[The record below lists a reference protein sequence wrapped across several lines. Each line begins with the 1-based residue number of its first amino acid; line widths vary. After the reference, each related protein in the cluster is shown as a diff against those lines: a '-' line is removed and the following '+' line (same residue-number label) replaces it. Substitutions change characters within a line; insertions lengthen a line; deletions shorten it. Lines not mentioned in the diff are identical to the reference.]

1 MISADYSKQKG
12 VALLAVMIL
21 VLAVT
26 MILAN
31 IFYRHQIDVSQ
42 AAVSLHTDQALLIAL
57 SGEGW
62 AQELLIEDG
71 KQSQGSPVDHYGEIW
86 AQAMPLFPVEGGTLT
101 GCISDLQSR
110 INLNNFSRYAVGNK
124 LQDEMNKPDQNGF
137 AKTWLNLLELL
148 QIPSS
153 PAKVATITDWIDPD
167 DNILSSWGAEQPDYE
182 SYDPPRRVANQPMTD
197 VTELAA
203 VSGYTVQEVQ
213 MLIPWI
219 TALPGAGT
227 SQLGASATTPIN
239 INTASEEI
247 LLALGGFYG
256 QQFVDTV
263 AQGRPFSNIDALYDN
278 LNTNLGLWDV
288 SGATGVGNGIG
299 RANKIWPTDLI
310 NVWSSY
316 FRVYLKAEIGEA
328 EIEVTSIMHRALG
341 NLNVISRDIALVP
354 AVLPTKN
361 ELSEVEKLF
370 AKSGNES
377 GADDQYDADSAIVQP
392 ACLMMET

>member
-110 INLNNFSRYAVGNK
+110 INLNNFSRYAVGNQ
-124 LQDEMNKPDQNGF
+124 LQDEINKPDQNGF

-182 SYDPPRRVANQPMTD
+182 SYDPPRRVANQAMTD

-213 MLIPWI
+213 MLMPWI

-247 LLALGGFYG
+247 LMALGGFYG

-288 SGATGVGNGIG
+288 SSATGVGNGIG

-328 EIEVTSIMHRALG
+328 EIEVTSIMHRAVG
-341 NLNVISRDIALVP
+341 NLNVISRDISLVP

-370 AKSGNES
+370 AKSLNES
-377 GADDQYDADSAIVQP
+377 EADDRYDADSAIVQP

>member
-110 INLNNFSRYAVGNK
+110 INLNNFSRYAVGNQ

-203 VSGYTVQEVQ
+203 ISGYTVQEVQ
-213 MLIPWI
+213 MLMPWI

-328 EIEVTSIMHRALG
+328 EIEVTSIMHRAVG
-341 NLNVISRDIALVP
+341 NLNVISRDISLVP

-361 ELSEVEKLF
+361 ELSEVAKLF
-370 AKSGNES
+370 AKSVNES
-377 GADDQYDADSAIVQP
+377 EADDRYDADSAIVQP

>member
-1 MISADYSKQKG
+1 VISADYSKQKG

-110 INLNNFSRYAVGNK
+110 INLNNFSRYAVGNQ

-213 MLIPWI
+213 MLMPWI

-256 QQFVDTV
+256 QQFVDVV

-278 LNTNLGLWDV
+278 LNTNLGLWDI
-288 SGATGVGNGIG
+288 SGATVVGNGIG

-377 GADDQYDADSAIVQP
+377 EADDQYDADSAIVQP

>member
-110 INLNNFSRYAVGNK
+110 INLNNFSRYAVGNQ

-213 MLIPWI
+213 MLMPWI

-328 EIEVTSIMHRALG
+328 EIEVTSIMHRAVG
-341 NLNVISRDIALVP
+341 NLNVISRDISLVP

-361 ELSEVEKLF
+361 ELSEVAKLF

-377 GADDQYDADSAIVQP
+377 EADDRYDADSAIVQP

>member
-110 INLNNFSRYAVGNK
+110 INLNNFSRYAVGNQ

-137 AKTWLNLLELL
+137 AMTWFNLLELL

-153 PAKVATITDWIDPD
+153 PARVATITDWIDPD

-213 MLIPWI
+213 MLMPWI

-263 AQGRPFSNIDALYDN
+263 VQGRPFSTIDALYDN

-288 SGATGVGNGIG
+288 SGATEVGNGIG

-328 EIEVTSIMHRALG
+328 EIEVTSIMHRAVG
-341 NLNVISRDIALVP
+341 NLNVISRDISLVP

-370 AKSGNES
+370 AESRNES
-377 GADDQYDADSAIVQP
+377 EADDRYDADSVIVQP

>member
-110 INLNNFSRYAVGNK
+110 INLNNFSRYAVGNQ

-213 MLIPWI
+213 MLMPWV

-263 AQGRPFSNIDALYDN
+263 VQGRPFSTIDALYDN

-299 RANKIWPTDLI
+299 SANKIWPTDLI

-328 EIEVTSIMHRALG
+328 EIEVTSIMHRAVG
-341 NLNVISRDIALVP
+341 NLNVISRDISLVP

-370 AKSGNES
+370 AESGNES
-377 GADDQYDADSAIVQP
+377 EADDRYDADSVIVQP

>member
-110 INLNNFSRYAVGNK
+110 INLNNFSRYAVGNQ

-203 VSGYTVQEVQ
+203 ISGYTVQEVQ
-213 MLIPWI
+213 MLMPWI

-328 EIEVTSIMHRALG
+328 EIEVTSIMHRAVG
-341 NLNVISRDIALVP
+341 NLNVISRDISLVP

-361 ELSEVEKLF
+361 ELSEVAKLF

-377 GADDQYDADSAIVQP
+377 EADDRYDADSAIVQP

>member
-42 AAVSLHTDQALLIAL
+42 AAVSLHTDQALLVAL

-110 INLNNFSRYAVGNK
+110 INLNNFSRYAVGNQ

>member
-1 MISADYSKQKG
+1 VISADYSKQKG

-71 KQSQGSPVDHYGEIW
+71 KQSQESPVDHYGEIW

-110 INLNNFSRYAVGNK
+110 INLNNFSRYAVGNQ

-213 MLIPWI
+213 MLMPWI

-328 EIEVTSIMHRALG
+328 EIEVTSIMHRAVG
-341 NLNVISRDIALVP
+341 NLNVISRDISLVP

-370 AKSGNES
+370 AKSGNEIE
-377 GADDQYDADSAIVQP
+377 ADDRYDAVSAIVQP

>member
-110 INLNNFSRYAVGNK
+110 INLNNFSRYAVGNQ

-137 AKTWLNLLELL
+137 AMTWFNLLELL

-153 PAKVATITDWIDPD
+153 PARVATITDWIDPD

-213 MLIPWI
+213 MLMPWI

-288 SGATGVGNGIG
+288 SGATEVGNGIG

-328 EIEVTSIMHRALG
+328 EIEVTSIMHRAVG
-341 NLNVISRDIALVP
+341 NLNVISRDISLVP

-370 AKSGNES
+370 AESRNES
-377 GADDQYDADSAIVQP
+377 EADDRYDADSVIVQP